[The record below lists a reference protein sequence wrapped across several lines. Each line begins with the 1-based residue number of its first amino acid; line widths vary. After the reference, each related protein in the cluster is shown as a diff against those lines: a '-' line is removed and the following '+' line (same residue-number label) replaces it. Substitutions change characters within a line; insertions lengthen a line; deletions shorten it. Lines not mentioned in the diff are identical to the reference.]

1 MAKSKHSQAWLRE
14 QERDPYVIAA
24 KKAGYRSRASYKLL
38 EITQKFSIL
47 GRGMTVIDLGAA
59 PGGWS
64 QIVGKGVGA
73 EGRVIAVDLLPMAAL
88 DNVTVIEGD
97 LSSDEVLNRIMR
109 ELNDKKV
116 DLVISDMAPNLSGIS
131 EVDQPAAMYLV
142 ELALELCRSVL
153 KDGGSFVTKVFE
165 GEGIGDLRIAL
176 KRSFSD
182 TANYKPSASRDRSR
196 ELYLVNRVY
205 RRL

>member
-1 MAKSKHSQAWLRE
+1 MAKSKLSQAWLRE
-14 QERDPYVIAA
+14 HERDPYVIAA
-24 KKAGYRSRASYKLL
+24 RKAGYRSRASYKLL
-38 EITQKFSIL
+38 EIHQKFSIL
-47 GRGMTVIDLGAA
+47 GPGMTVVDLGAA

-64 QIVGKGVGA
+64 QVARTSVGG
-73 EGRVIAVDLLPMAAL
+73 EGQVIAVDLLPMAAL

-97 LSSDEVLNRIMR
+97 FRSDEVLGRIMR

-131 EVDQPAAMYLV
+131 EVDQPTAMYLV
-142 ELALELCRSVL
+142 ELALELCGSVL

-165 GEGIGDLRIAL
+165 GEGIGKMRAALR
-176 KRSFSD
+176 RSFSS

-196 ELYLVNRVY
+196 ELYLVNRGY
-205 RRL
+205 RSS